1 MINITLNRADLIYDI
16 SNVAYIVG
24 DLIEDPVYK
33 GAVKDV
39 AVDGNID
46 RVTRIMDKSYNELV
60 VGLSAYNKAVLNTVD
75 GITETI
81 TSDNSFK
88 EESSYVLSI
97 NMPADFNK
105 NVVNAITA
113 ACHEYMVCMSL
124 FEWFSIT
131 KKDEAELYRIKA
143 IEELNKVKGYLSI
156 RVGITKRKMFPF

>member
-24 DLIEDPVYK
+24 DLIEDPIYK
-33 GAVKDV
+33 GSVKDV
-39 AVDGNID
+39 AVNGNVD
-46 RVTRIMDKSYNELV
+46 RITRIMDKSYNELSV
-60 VGLSAYNKAVLNTVD
+60 KLSGYNKILLSEVNGV
-75 GITETI
+75 TEEI
-81 TSDNSFK
+81 SSDNAFK
-88 EESSYVLSI
+88 ETPSYVLSF
-97 NMPADFNK
+97 NMPVDFNK
-105 NVVNAITA
+105 SVVNAITTS
-113 ACHEYMVCMSL
+113 CHEYMVCMSL

>member
-24 DLIEDPVYK
+24 DLIEDPIYK
-33 GAVKDV
+33 GSVKDV
-39 AVDGNID
+39 AVNGNVD
-46 RVTRIMDKSYNELV
+46 RITRIMDKSYNELI
-60 VGLSAYNKAVLNTVD
+60 VGLSAYNKVSLIVSGD
-75 GITETI
+75 VIETI
-81 TSDNSFK
+81 SSDNAFK
-88 EESSYVLSI
+88 ETPSYVLSL
-97 NMPADFNK
+97 NMPLDFNK
-105 NVVNAITA
+105 NIVSPITA

-124 FEWFSIT
+124 FEWLSIT

>member
-1 MINITLNRADLIYDI
+1 MITITLHRDSILYDI
-16 SNVAYIVG
+16 SNVAFITG
-24 DLIEDPVYK
+24 DLVPD
-33 GAVKDV
+33 VKLQSGIQDV
-39 AVDGNID
+39 VNTGNVDRI
-46 RVTRIMDKSYNELV
+46 TRIMDKSYNELV

-81 TSDNSFK
+81 TSDNAFK
-88 EESSYVLSI
+88 EASSYVLSI

-105 NVVNAITA
+105 NVVNAITT

-124 FEWFSIT
+124 FNWFSIT

-143 IEELNKVKGYLSI
+143 IEELNKVKGYLTI